1 MAIRTTV
8 LCPYFSYSVG
18 IMANSKLKYYELG
31 FFFFCFSRKSHCDY
45 IRYDAVSF
53 ESPIKFTGASE
64 TGYCTVPPTP
74 CMDSA
79 NIPATLPH
87 GKECKKFD
95 FIRINVSIIFGCA
108 TPVNKF
114 IKSIFILQR

>member
-1 MAIRTTV
+1 MMLHLNKISSSKAQTTSM
-8 LCPYFSYSVG
+8 LPYIAV
-18 IMANSKLKYYELG
+18 
-31 FFFFCFSRKSHCDY
+31 KSAFTDHCDY

-95 FIRINVSIIFGCA
+95 FIRINISIIFGCA